1 MILPPNV
8 RAFLLFASFVAV
20 AAAASI
26 TAVERAADP
35 CAAIAGQKWVA
46 PSALRACFTS
56 VKVDPTIKEN
66 VRTFLFLYLKIGRTH
81 FAVQQIIEVINKTLA
96 FHTSVN
102 YEFKAPEPFTA
113 DVHEDLLGDLARIS
127 KQSYPSDYDLHID
140 FSRTLKRL
148 DDGHCVWIN
157 ACYVR

>member
-1 MILPPNV
+1 MG
-8 RAFLLFASFVAV
+8 RTERRSSLLQ
-20 AAAASI
+20 I
-26 TAVERAADP
+26 
-35 CAAIAGQKWVA
+35 GQ
-46 PSALRACFTS
+46 
-56 VKVDPTIKEN
+56 VDPKIKSN
-66 VRTFLFLYLKIGRTH
+66 VCSWLFLTCLISNIFV
-81 FAVQQIIEVINKTLA
+81 FADVVNKTLA

-157 ACYVR
+157 ACYVRMGFPCISKRQLIFRLIRIVSNNDYL